1 MSRET
6 VSPYRARGL
15 LADPH
20 VQSVLSSSPWR
31 KRAGLARLRALGAS
45 GERRILDLPGGVRLA
60 GVYYAAAPAR
70 ARGALALLLH
80 GWEGS
85 VESSYINHSAAAL
98 LEAGVDVFALNF
110 RDHGGTHHLNEGL
123 FHSCRLEEV
132 LDAARAVRA
141 LYAPR
146 RFVVAGYSLGGN
158 FALRL
163 ALAAGRGELGLD
175 GAFAVC
181 PPVDPSAV
189 LRELETGP
197 AFYHWYFMRKWR
209 GSLKRK
215 RALFPQ
221 AHAFEEDILRYD
233 MRGLTRWLVARHGD
247 WGDEERYFEGY
258 AVSGDRLAGLAVPVR
273 ILAAADDP
281 VIPVASLRAL
291 ALPDS
296 ATLEIS
302 AHGGHCGF
310 ILDRR
315 LHGYAE
321 RWLENGVT
329 ALLDRL
335 Q

>member
-1 MSRET
+1 MPESG
-6 VSPYRARGL
+6 YRVRGL
-15 LADPH
+15 LANPH
-20 VQSVLSSSPWR
+20 VQSVLSASPWR
-31 KRAGLARLRALGAS
+31 RRAGLARLRALGAA
-45 GERRILDLPGGVRLA
+45 GRRQILALPGGVRLA
-60 GVYYAAAPAR
+60 GVQYAADPAR

-85 VESSYINHSAAAL
+85 VESSYINHSAAEL
-98 LEAGVDVFALNF
+98 LAAGVDVFALNF

-123 FHSCRLEEV
+123 FHSCRLDEV

-146 RFVVAGYSLGGN
+146 RLVVAGYSLGGN

-163 ALAAGRGELGLD
+163 ALAAGRGELALD

-181 PPVDPSAV
+181 PPVDPAAV

-209 GSLKRK
+209 GSLRRK

-221 AHAFEEDILRYD
+221 AHAFEDDVLRRD
-233 MRGLTRWLVARHGD
+233 MRGLTRWLAARHGD
-247 WGDEERYFEGY
+247 WGDEERYFDGY
-258 AVSGDRLAGLAVPVR
+258 AVSGTRLAQVGVPVR

-291 ALPDS
+291 ALPAS

-310 ILDRR
+310 ILDRHLR
-315 LHGYAE
+315 GYAE

-329 ALLDRL
+329 ALLDTL

>member
-6 VSPYRARGL
+6 ASPYRARGL

-31 KRAGLARLRALGAS
+31 KRAGLARLRALGAP

-60 GVYYAAAPAR
+60 GVHYAAPAAR

-85 VESSYINHSAAAL
+85 VESSYINHSAAEL
-98 LEAGVDVFALNF
+98 LAAGVDVFALNF

-123 FHSCRLEEV
+123 FHSCRLGEV
-132 LDAARAVRA
+132 LDAARAVRT

-163 ALAAGRGELGLD
+163 ARAAADGGLGLD

-221 AHAFEEDILRYD
+221 AHAFEDDILRYD

-247 WGDEERYFEGY
+247 WGDEERYFDGY
-258 AVSGDRLAGLAVPVR
+258 AVSGGRLAGVTVPLR

-291 ALPDS
+291 ALPDG

>member
-6 VSPYRARGL
+6 ASSFRVRGL

-31 KRAGLARLRALGAS
+31 KRVGVARLCALGAA
-45 GERRILDLPGGVRLA
+45 GNAQVLALPGGVRLA
-60 GVYYAAAPAR
+60 GVHYAAGPER

-85 VESSYINHSAAAL
+85 VESSYIHHSVAELLAA
-98 LEAGVDVFALNF
+98 GIDVFALNF

-123 FHSCRLEEV
+123 FHSCRLDEV
-132 LDAARAVRA
+132 LDAARAVRMR
-141 LYAPR
+141 YAPR
-146 RFVVAGYSLGGN
+146 RFMVAGYSLGGN

-163 ALAAGRGELGLD
+163 AQAASGGALVLD

-215 RALFPQ
+215 RALFPH
-221 AHAFEEDILRYD
+221 AHAFEDAILRYD

-247 WGDEERYFEGY
+247 WGDEERYFDGY
-258 AVSGDRLAGLAVPVR
+258 AVSGDRLAGVTVPLH

-291 ALPDS
+291 ALPDT
-296 ATLEIS
+296 AMLEIS